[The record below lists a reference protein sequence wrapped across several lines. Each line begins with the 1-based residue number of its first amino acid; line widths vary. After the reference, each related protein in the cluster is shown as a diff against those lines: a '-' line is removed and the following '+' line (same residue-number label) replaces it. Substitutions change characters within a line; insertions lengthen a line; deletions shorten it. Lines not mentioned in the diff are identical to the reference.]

1 MSDRK
6 TKKKS
11 TYKTTKRDIERAFSG
26 KFVESLEKAIALSES
41 SWKNPCL
48 FSQGQSQGP
57 YNYYTGKSYDGA
69 NVFMLAVTQLL
80 NGYSDG
86 AWMTYNQIAQLA
98 EKTKKNIHVI
108 AGEKSTEIIFWK
120 KSVKVYEPEKEETT
134 DDEEEGEEEDTDNEE
149 KEENI
154 EKKEFRVLWLLKSY
168 RVFNVAQI
176 EWDGYDYSKKLKKQS
191 AKEYDEVAL
200 ATMDSA
206 RDFLTR
212 NYKNGAPAIQE
223 LPIETNCYM
232 PAFDLVKMC
241 PRASFRSPEVFF
253 STLAHELGHS
263 TGVEKRLNRKI
274 SNKFGSDP
282 YAKEE
287 LVAETT
293 ALMCCASVGLLSTY
307 ENSVAYL
314 KSWLKHVKENA
325 DSIVWAYK
333 EASKATSWI
342 LGLEDGKSEE

>member
-1 MSDRK
+1 M
-6 TKKKS
+6 TKKTTFKA
-11 TYKTTKRDIERAFSG
+11 TKRDIERAFSAE
-26 KFVESLEKAIALSES
+26 FVEKLEKAIALSKD

-48 FSQGQSQGP
+48 FSQGQKQGP
-57 YNYYTGKSYDGA
+57 YNYYTEKSYDGA

-80 NGYSDG
+80 NGYREG
-86 AWMTYNQIAQLA
+86 AWMTYNQVAELAQKA
-98 EKTKKNIHVI
+98 KKNIHVI
-108 AGEKSTEIIFWK
+108 AGEKSTEVIFWK
-120 KSVKVYEPEKEETT
+120 KSVKVYESEKEETT
-134 DDEEEGEEEDTDNEE
+134 EDEDEDENNDEE
-149 KEENI
+149 KEENKE
-154 EKKEFRVLWLLKSY
+154 EKKDDKKFRVLWLLKSY

-176 EWDGYDYSKKLKKQS
+176 DWDGYDYSKRLKKQS
-191 AKEYDEVAL
+191 AREYDKVAL

-212 NYKNGAPAIQE
+212 NYRDGAPTIQE
-223 LPIETNCYM
+223 LPIETNCYN
-232 PAFDLVKMC
+232 PTFDVVKMC
-241 PRASFRSPEVFF
+241 PRASFKSPEVYF

-263 TGVEKRLNRKI
+263 TGAEKRLNRKI
-274 SNKFGSDP
+274 SNRFGSDP

-314 KSWLKHVKENA
+314 KSWLKHVKENS

-342 LGLEDGKSEE
+342 LGLEEGKSEE